1 MRRGAPRAA
10 NRFGIMR
17 ADRTTGRS
25 SSVDTWP
32 RLLAAHGAVA
42 STGAPVPAPRP
53 RAAVL
58 SCSDARVPPSVVFAQ
73 PPGALFVIR
82 IAGNSATAAARASL
96 DYAVGTLG
104 VDTIVVMGHTDCGA
118 VGAACAGTCEG
129 PLAPVVA
136 PICRLANDH
145 PDLPPDDIAA
155 LHVAATVDRLRRHD
169 GPAGHALRDGR
180 VEIHGAVHDVRT
192 GRLTPVS
199 DAPSPP
205 TIDSPPRT
213 TATEA
218 P

>member
-1 MRRGAPRAA
+1 
-10 NRFGIMR
+10 MR
-17 ADRTTGRS
+17 ADPPIERCRDDS
-25 SSVDTWP
+25 TWP
-32 RLLAAHGAVA
+32 QLLAAHGAVA
-42 STGAPVPAPRP
+42 ASGAPGPVGRP

-73 PPGALFVIR
+73 PAGALFVIR

-96 DYAVGTLG
+96 DYAVDTLG
-104 VDTIVVMGHTDCGA
+104 VDTVVVMGHTDCGA

-145 PDLPPDDIAA
+145 PDLAPDEIAA
-155 LHVAATVDRLRRHD
+155 LHVAATVDTLHRHD
-169 GPAGHALRDGR
+169 GPVGHALRDGR

-192 GRLTPVS
+192 GRLTPVPATATS
-199 DAPSPP
+199 S